1 MRHYLQERDLKNP
14 HWSFIKP
21 YIEYVAF
28 VWNDAALINLD
39 KLERN
44 LRKLLRVIMFKG
56 RIESVILFEMSE
68 IILRGQFVNKI
79 IWKN

>member
-1 MRHYLQERDLKNP
+1 MHHYLQEREFKNP

-28 VWNDAALINLD
+28 VWNDAALTNLD
-39 KLERN
+39 KLDRN
-44 LRKLLRVIMFKG
+44 LRKLVRVIMFKD
-56 RIESVILFEMSE
+56 RIESVILFETNK